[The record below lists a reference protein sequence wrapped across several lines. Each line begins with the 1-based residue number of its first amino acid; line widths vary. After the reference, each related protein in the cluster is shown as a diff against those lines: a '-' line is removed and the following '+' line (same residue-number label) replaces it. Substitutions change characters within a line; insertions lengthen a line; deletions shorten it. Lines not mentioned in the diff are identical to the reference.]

1 MTTVRTLRMLL
12 SIALLFAVCIVSF
25 SAQAADVND
34 SEITA
39 AVGVSTYV
47 FVPDQSTVV
56 QTGGIAGVHWTYSV
70 EGQFQL
76 SVDPNAGIASFVH
89 VDANATDDSPYRRTL
104 DPNEVF
110 NMTELVGT
118 VIGDTIIV
126 FTGKADDNSDIL
138 IIAFL
143 NDDLVYL
150 VGQTFPPAGS
160 ADFFI
165 FNMDAV
171 AQRKYGGGNGTPDDP
186 YQIATAEDLILMGES
201 PEDYDKH
208 FILTT
213 DIDLDPNLPGGQVF
227 TRAVIAPRVKE
238 VPYPDVCAFSGSFNG
253 NGCRIKHLTI
263 RGGTRDLLGLFGKTG
278 QEARIL
284 NLGLENVSIKSDGSG
299 CLGALSGLNHGY
311 ITHCYSNGNISSIN
325 RSGALGG
332 LVGDNDGG
340 SITHCYSD
348 CDVSGEQSDSIK
360 SEHLGG
366 LVGTNWFSGNIS
378 NCYASGAVTG
388 DFMVGGLVGA
398 NLQADISNCYATGS
412 VSGSLCV
419 GGLAGGNRRHSTIN
433 NCFAIGRIS
442 AGEESDGVG
451 GFVGSNEEEAI
462 IAIAGCFWDVE
473 TSGMHISDGGT
484 GKTTTEMQMAD
495 TFLEAGWDFVDETE
509 NGTDDIWWID
519 EGKDYPRLC
528 WELITNNH
536 RHP

>member
-89 VDANATDDSPYRRTL
+89 VDANATDDSPFKRTL

-360 SEHLGG
+360 SE
-366 LVGTNWFSGNIS
+366 LV
-378 NCYASGAVTG
+378 
-388 DFMVGGLVGA
+388 
-398 NLQADISNCYATGS
+398 
-412 VSGSLCV
+412 VSPQ
-419 GGLAGGNRRHSTIN
+419 
-433 NCFAIGRIS
+433 GRK
-442 AGEESDGVG
+442 AME
-451 GFVGSNEEEAI
+451 
-462 IAIAGCFWDVE
+462 
-473 TSGMHISDGGT
+473 
-484 GKTTTEMQMAD
+484 
-495 TFLEAGWDFVDETE
+495 
-509 NGTDDIWWID
+509 
-519 EGKDYPRLC
+519 
-528 WELITNNH
+528 
-536 RHP
+536 